1 MSVSGNIFG
10 WSTQIYKENKRHLY
24 AIPASTCSDRTN
36 REPECLP
43 SGSRSDVDAAS
54 TRTALSPGTNDSVLP
69 PPLSP
74 TVFPK
79 ETRDNS
85 GSFGSSIRTPVADL
99 RPTFV
104 TFTCNHGL
112 VGYVEECNVTVVTA
126 CVIFGIS
133 KQIVVSVFG

>member
-1 MSVSGNIFG
+1 MWKHVD

-24 AIPASTCSDRTN
+24 EIAASTCSDRTN

-54 TRTALSPGTNDSVLP
+54 TKMALSPGANVSVLSLS
-69 PPLSP
+69 LSP

-79 ETRDNS
+79 ETRDSS

-104 TFTCNHGL
+104 TFTCNNVL
-112 VGYVEECNVTVVTA
+112 VGYVEERNVTVLL
-126 CVIFGIS
+126 
-133 KQIVVSVFG
+133 VVFRNR